1 LEDVKESYQP
11 ITVVHEHYQANGER
25 RLIEIIAAPY
35 FNAGGDFLGII
46 ESNRDITEREH
57 VKAELE
63 QYTERLR
70 ALTTQLAEAEDTE
83 RQRLAN
89 ELHDKVGQNLT
100 ALGLNLNIIQE
111 MLPGDTSN
119 QVRIRL
125 DDSHVLVEQT
135 AEQIRDVM
143 ANLRPPVLDDYGLL
157 AALRW
162 YAGKFTQR
170 TNITITV
177 EGKESVPRLTIRVE
191 NALFRIAQEALTNV
205 AKHAKATQVLV
216 KLHIMEDSLKLIVDD
231 DGIGLT
237 PEFSDD
243 PTCNQGWGILTMAE
257 RAESIGGSFR
267 IESSP
272 NHGTR
277 VIVEVPK

>member
-1 LEDVKESYQP
+1 
-11 ITVVHEHYQANGER
+11 
-25 RLIEIIAAPY
+25 
-35 FNAGGDFLGII
+35 
-46 ESNRDITEREH
+46 
-57 VKAELE
+57 
-63 QYTERLR
+63 
-70 ALTTQLAEAEDTE
+70 
-83 RQRLAN
+83 
-89 ELHDKVGQNLT
+89 
-100 ALGLNLNIIQE
+100 
-111 MLPGDTSN
+111 
-119 QVRIRL
+119 
-125 DDSHVLVEQT
+125 VEQT

-162 YAGKFTQR
+162 YAGQFSQR

-177 EGKESVPRLTIRVE
+177 EGEESVPRLSVRVE

-216 KLHIMEDSLKLIVDD
+216 KLHTVEDSPKLIVDD

-257 RAESIGGSFR
+257 RAESISGSFC

-272 NHGTR
+272 YHGTR